1 MAKPVLDAMQGIVYG
16 NDRQVKHLRVEWCDI
31 TGSYIVRFMSLVVAT
46 GLSAGREFLWV
57 RVSSNAPR
65 RDLIR

>member
-16 NDRQVKHLRVEWCDI
+16 NDRQVQRVQAEWCDI
-31 TGSYIVRFMSLVVAT
+31 EGSYIVRFMSSVVAAS
-46 GLSAGREFLWV
+46 LSAGKEFLWV

-65 RDLIR
+65 KDLSR